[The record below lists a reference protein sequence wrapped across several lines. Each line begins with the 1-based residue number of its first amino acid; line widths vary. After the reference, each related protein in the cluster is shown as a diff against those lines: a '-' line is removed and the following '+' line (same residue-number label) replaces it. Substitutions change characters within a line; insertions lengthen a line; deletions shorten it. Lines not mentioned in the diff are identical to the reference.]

1 MRIRCPHC
9 SQPIEIVPDVESKSI
24 VCPSCGSEVG
34 LWSPDEPT
42 ATMPLADPPRLDHF
56 ELLEE
61 VGIGQFG
68 RVWKA
73 RDRDLRRFVAVK
85 VPHKRELSSRESAF
99 FMREARAAARLNH
112 PNIVSI
118 HEVGLADGRMYI
130 ASEFVDGPTLRA
142 WSDVTHPDP
151 HRVARICWRIAQ
163 ALDYAHRQ
171 GIIHRDLKPSNIL
184 IDESDEPHITDF
196 GLAKQ
201 DGAEATIAVTGQVIG
216 TPAYMSPEQIRS
228 GHDVDNRSDVYSL
241 GVILYE
247 MLTGR
252 RPFHGGRRIL
262 FQQVLHD
269 APPLPRALNPNIPK
283 DLQTIC
289 LKALEKNPDARYQ
302 TAEAMAE
309 DLERFLDGRPIL
321 AKPPS
326 QAVQVLRWFYD
337 RPAVASTIVLALLV
351 LFLLRWTWVRP
362 DGAGDMTIVSGDDP
376 TVPVVNAPVVQIDT
390 VPTGA
395 NVVLYPVDDTLVS
408 VHTDRP
414 LRLGKSPVRKRIPPG
429 LYLVVAYTRGE
440 KMFHE
445 VYRRVP
451 GFAHQ
456 APEPMPPNAWR
467 TDANDVVHLASIRL
481 FPQAEVVRSM
491 IHVQGGSFVGRRPGF
506 LAKQQIVVPDFY
518 VDATETS
525 YAMAGEAGVTDLGKI
540 TQGLARD
547 PHAPITKVRWKTA
560 AWIAER
566 MGKRLLTISEFQY
579 LMQANAGDLWT
590 SQPWLDEPDSE
601 VHHVRDPALD
611 RLTSRKFSGPII
623 GLRSNVWEW
632 SVSGSSASDG
642 ALPLR
647 LIHGKMPGNV
657 PGAPPRLHFVARPWL
672 PGHVDVGLRCG
683 RSTRPRI
690 APSDFVQFHPQPS
703 QASVTPR

>member
-1 MRIRCPHC
+1 MRRGVLMRIRCPHC
-9 SQPIEIVPDVESKSI
+9 SQRIEIVPAADPASV

-34 LWSPDEPT
+34 LFGADEPT
-42 ATMPLADPPRLDHF
+42 ATMPLADPPVLDHF

-61 VGIGQFG
+61 VGMGQFG

-73 RDRDLRRFVAVK
+73 MDRDLRRLVAVK
-85 VPHKRELSSRESAF
+85 VPHHRKPSSRESSI
-99 FMREARAAARLNH
+99 FMREARMAARLNH

-118 HEVGLADGRMYI
+118 YEVGMADGRAYI
-130 ASEFVDGPTLRA
+130 ASEYVDGPTLREWRDA
-142 WSDVTHPDP
+142 
-151 HRVARICWRIAQ
+151 VAMDARRAACLCMKIAR
-163 ALDYAHRQ
+163 ALEYAHQ
-171 GIIHRDLKPSNIL
+171 EGVVHRDLKPSNIL
-184 IDESDEPHITDF
+184 IDESEEPHLTDF
-196 GLAKQ
+196 GLSKQ
-201 DGAEATIAVTGQVIG
+201 DGAEATIATTGQVIG
-216 TPAYMSPEQIRS
+216 TPAYMSPEQIRD
-228 GHDVDNRSDVYSL
+228 GHEVDARSDVYSL
-241 GVILYE
+241 GIIFYE
-247 MLTGR
+247 LLTGR
-252 RPFHGGRRIL
+252 RPFHGERRAL
-262 FQQVLHD
+262 FHQTLHD
-269 APPLPRALNPNIPK
+269 APRPPRALRSDIPK

-326 QAVQVLRWFYD
+326 QAAQVFRWFYD
-337 RPAVASTIVLALLV
+337 RPAVVSTIVLALLV
-351 LFLLRWTWVRP
+351 LFLLGWTWNRP
-362 DGAGDMTIVSGDDP
+362 GAPANMTVLSADE
-376 TVPVVNAPVVQIDT
+376 TAVPVANAPVVQIDT
-390 VPTGA
+390 VPAGA

-414 LRLGKSPVRKRIPPG
+414 LRLGKTPVRKRIPPG
-429 LYLVVAYTRGE
+429 LYLVVAYTPGE

-525 YAMAGEAGVTDLGKI
+525 YAMAGEAGLTDLGII

-547 PHAPITKVRWKTA
+547 PRAPITKVRWKMA

-566 MGKRLLTISEFQY
+566 MGKRLLTI
-579 LMQANAGDLWT
+579 
-590 SQPWLDEPDSE
+590 
-601 VHHVRDPALD
+601 
-611 RLTSRKFSGPII
+611 
-623 GLRSNVWEW
+623 
-632 SVSGSSASDG
+632 
-642 ALPLR
+642 
-647 LIHGKMPGNV
+647 
-657 PGAPPRLHFVARPWL
+657 
-672 PGHVDVGLRCG
+672 
-683 RSTRPRI
+683 
-690 APSDFVQFHPQPS
+690 
-703 QASVTPR
+703 